1 MNLSQLRFA
10 TSLASTGSFTLAAA
24 ECCVTQPTLSN
35 GIAQLEDE
43 LGARLFVRTTR
54 KVGLTPFGAHVLPY
68 MAEVLKAQT
77 VLASQA
83 KAFLHPDQRLIR
95 IGTSP
100 LLDAS
105 LLGLMLEP
113 FRRDNSKVD
122 IVLREMNMTDL
133 YQMLDR
139 GLLDYV
145 FGVAEARKKRW
156 LTASLYDE
164 PLLFIPSGQPEWL
177 NIPRRESVNLKEISN
192 ETYVMVPD
200 ACGLSR
206 VTRALFH
213 SQKRT
218 FKEYSGKAMSYHVLQ
233 DWAALGMGAAIL
245 PKSKV
250 TESRQAAYRIEDR
263 AGQEVRITF
272 EAIWYGN
279 KARAPHLQAFEQ
291 HLRTVVPH
299 IVRGTYRQR
308 LGSGATPDRQQRA
321 RKE

>member
-43 LGARLFVRTTR
+43 LGAQLFVRTTR
-54 KVGLTPFGAHVLPY
+54 KVGLTPFGVYALPY
-68 MAEVLKAQT
+68 MTEVLKAHT

-83 KAFLHPDQRLIR
+83 KAFLHPDQQLIR

-100 LLDAS
+100 LVDAS
-105 LLGLMLEP
+105 LLKLMIEP
-113 FRRDNSKVD
+113 FRRDNPRVD

-133 YQMLDR
+133 HQMLDR

-145 FGVAEARKKRW
+145 FGVAEAHKKRW
-156 LTASLYDE
+156 VTATLYDE
-164 PLLFIPSGQPEWL
+164 PLMFIPPGQGWL
-177 NIPRRESVNLKEISN
+177 GNPRRESVDLKDIAN

-206 VTRALFH
+206 VTRGIFR
-213 SQKRT
+213 SQRRT
-218 FKEYSGKAMSYHVLQ
+218 LKEYSGRAMSYHVLQ

-245 PKSKV
+245 PKSKIS
-250 TESRQAAYRIEDR
+250 ESRQHVYPIEGR
-263 AGQEVRITF
+263 ARREVRITF
-272 EAIWYGN
+272 EAIWSRN
-279 KARAPHLQAFEQ
+279 KARAPHLRAFEQ
-291 HLRTVVPH
+291 HLCKVVPH
-299 IVRGTYRQR
+299 IVRGHIPAKIR
-308 LGSGATPDRQQRA
+308 
-321 RKE
+321 